1 MKNFEVYAGSAVWI
15 AVSVLMA
22 AAALEPVEIRTQ
34 AKSAAAASYAA
45 AIADASETPR
55 A

>member
-1 MKNFEVYAGSAVWI
+1 MKNLEAYMGSAVWI

-22 AAALEPVEIRTQ
+22 AAALEPVEIRTSTQ
-34 AKSAAAASYAA
+34 SAAAATYAA
-45 AIADASETPR
+45 ATADASTTPR

>member
-1 MKNFEVYAGSAVWI
+1 MKNIEAYTGSAVWI

-22 AAALEPVEIRTQ
+22 AAALEPVEVRSPAQT
-34 AKSAAAASYAA
+34 AAAYAAAAGATEA
-45 AIADASETPR
+45 PR